1 MNISVDPAAMVR
13 SYADRVQRVT
23 SPGGV
28 SAWLFDD
35 HTLPILSVGFGFR
48 GGAARDPAGKA
59 GTARMLADLLTE
71 GAGNLDGSAFRRAL
85 GDSAVQLSFS
95 AQQAESLGGSLRA
108 LARNAGQAFHLL
120 GLSLRDPL
128 LAQTDLARIREAAC
142 AQVRRSLAQ
151 TDHVAMTALFAH
163 GFPDHPYGRPTDGDL
178 TSLPAITRTDIVAL
192 QEALLTRGNLEI
204 AVVGAIGADALGPLL
219 DSAFAELPGGA
230 TPPVSPCALAHVGER
245 FVTSMASP
253 QTALYFGRPGL
264 HRDDPDAM
272 AAVVVNHCLGGGTFS
287 SRLFQE
293 LREARGL
300 CYSVWSSLRFNEGG
314 STLLGAT
321 ATPNER
327 AGEALE
333 VIQGEVARLVQEGI
347 GTDELEA
354 AKSYLTGSYG
364 LNFDTSR
371 AIASLLL
378 TLKLDRRDPSWLD
391 ERNRRIAAV
400 TEADAARAIERLF
413 GDGALLVTAAGEP
426 DDRPIRAVPK
436 ADNHPGHG
444 HGTEGDDH
452 EVDHRGKPGYD
463 DGAVGRGPGAARSGR
478 ARAGPAGG
486 ARGLRSRGVPPG
498 SQCPRGEPGRRA
510 GGYPGRQG
518 EAILRP

>member
-28 SAWLFDD
+28 SAWLFED
-35 HTLPILSVGFGFR
+35 HTLPILSMGFGFR

-59 GTARMLADLLTE
+59 GTARLLADLLTE

-95 AQQAESLGGSLRA
+95 AQTESLRGSLRT

-128 LAQTDLARIREAAC
+128 LTQTDQARIRDAAC

-151 TDHVAMTALFAH
+151 TDHVAMTALFAR
-163 GFPDHPYGRPTDGDL
+163 GFPDHPYGRPTGGDL
-178 TSLPAITRTDIVAL
+178 TSLAAITRTDIVAL
-192 QEALLTRGNLEI
+192 QEALLTGDNLEI

-219 DSAFAELPGGA
+219 DSAFAELPAGA
-230 TPPVSPCALAHVGER
+230 TAPVPPCALAHVGER

-253 QTALYFGRPGL
+253 QTAIYFGRPGL
-264 HRDDPDAM
+264 SRDDADAM
-272 AAVVVNHCLGGGTFS
+272 ASVVVNHCLGGGTFS

-293 LREARGL
+293 VREARGL
-300 CYSVWSSLRFNEGG
+300 CYSVWSMLRFNDGG

-327 AGEALE
+327 AGEALA
-333 VIQGEVARLVQEGI
+333 VIQGEFARLVQEGI

-371 AIASLLL
+371 SIANLLL
-378 TLKLDRRDPSWLD
+378 GLKFDGREPSWLD

-400 TEADAARAIERLF
+400 TETDAARAIERLF

-426 DDRPIRAVPK
+426 
-436 ADNHPGHG
+436 
-444 HGTEGDDH
+444 
-452 EVDHRGKPGYD
+452 
-463 DGAVGRGPGAARSGR
+463 
-478 ARAGPAGG
+478 AG
-486 ARGLRSRGVPPG
+486 L
-498 SQCPRGEPGRRA
+498 
-510 GGYPGRQG
+510 
-518 EAILRP
+518 

>member
-28 SAWLFDD
+28 SAWLFED
-35 HTLPILSVGFGFR
+35 HTLPILSMGFGFR

-59 GTARMLADLLTE
+59 GTARMLADLLSE

-95 AQQAESLGGSLRA
+95 AQAESLRGSLRA
-108 LARNAGQAFHLL
+108 LARNASQAFHLL

-142 AQVRRSLAQ
+142 AEVRRSLAQ
-151 TDHVAMTALFAH
+151 PDYVAMNALFAR
-163 GFPDHPYGRPTDGDL
+163 GYPDHPYGHPTGGDL
-178 TSLPAITRTDIVAL
+178 TSLPAITRSDIVAL
-192 QEALLTRGNLEI
+192 QESLLTRDNLEI
-204 AVVGAIGADALGPLL
+204 AVVGAIGAGALGPLL
-219 DSAFAELPGGA
+219 DSAFAALPGGA
-230 TPPVSPCALAHVGER
+230 TPPIPARALAHVGER
-245 FVTSMASP
+245 FVTAMASP

-272 AAVVVNHCLGGGTFS
+272 ASVVVNHCLGGGTFS
-287 SRLFQE
+287 SRLFRE
-293 LREARGL
+293 VREARGL
-300 CYSVWSSLRFNEGG
+300 CYSVWSSLLFNDGG

-327 AGEALE
+327 AGEALD

-371 AIASLLL
+371 SIANLLL
-378 TLKLDRRDPSWLD
+378 GLKFDGRDPSWLD

-426 DDRPIRAVPK
+426 
-436 ADNHPGHG
+436 
-444 HGTEGDDH
+444 
-452 EVDHRGKPGYD
+452 
-463 DGAVGRGPGAARSGR
+463 
-478 ARAGPAGG
+478 AG
-486 ARGLRSRGVPPG
+486 L
-498 SQCPRGEPGRRA
+498 
-510 GGYPGRQG
+510 
-518 EAILRP
+518 